1 MSTVTKLAREALG
14 ARLREIRQGA
24 NLTGRALA
32 SRCGWH
38 FTKVSKLEHGTQN
51 PSEEDLRA
59 WCHAC
64 DERGQI
70 SDLIATV
77 RTIESMYLEWR
88 RTLSS
93 GMRHSQKARVP
104 LYERTKLFRVY
115 EPGLVPGLFQT
126 AEYASAIIAHVIEFD
141 QIPNDL
147 EEAVAA
153 RMERQ
158 QILYRGD
165 RRFLVVLEEQALRTR
180 VGNAGVMTG
189 QLDRLLSVMS
199 QHRISLGIIPS
210 MGRRDTWTSVGFWIF
225 DQHTVHID
233 TPSAELT
240 ITQRSEIAVFEKK
253 FARHQR
259 SAVYG
264 QEARDLINRARADL
278 SSEPSPELS
287 NIMQHPWC

>member
-1 MSTVTKLAREALG
+1 MSTVTKRAREALG
-14 ARLREIRQGA
+14 VRLREIRQDA

-32 SRCGWH
+32 IRCGWH

-51 PSEEDLRA
+51 PSEDDLRA

-64 DERGQI
+64 DARDQLP
-70 SDLIATV
+70 DLIATV
-77 RTIESMYLEWR
+77 RTIESMYVEWR
-88 RTLSS
+88 RSLCS
-93 GMRHSQKARVP
+93 GMKHGQKSRIP

-126 AEYASAIIAHVIEFD
+126 AEYAAAIIAGVIEFD
-141 QIPNDL
+141 QLPNDMD
-147 EEAVAA
+147 EAVAA

-158 QILYRGD
+158 RVLYTGD

-180 VGNAGVMTG
+180 VGDAAGVMAG
-189 QLDRLLSVMS
+189 QLDRLLEVMS
-199 QHRISLGIIPS
+199 LHRISLGIIPS
-210 MGRRDTWTSVGFWIF
+210 MGRRLTWASVGFWIF

-253 FARHQR
+253 FARHQQ

-264 QEARDLINRARADL
+264 HKARDLINRALADL
-278 SSEPSPELS
+278 SSEPPA
-287 NIMQHPWC
+287 

>member
-1 MSTVTKLAREALG
+1 VSTPTKRACEALG
-14 ARLREIRQGA
+14 ARLREIRQDA

-32 SRCGWH
+32 ICCGWH

-51 PSEEDLRA
+51 PSEDDLRA
-59 WCHAC
+59 WCSAC
-64 DERGQI
+64 DAGDQI
-70 SDLIATV
+70 PDLIATV
-77 RTIESMYLEWR
+77 RTIESMYVEWR
-88 RTLSS
+88 RALSS
-93 GMRHSQKARVP
+93 GMKHGQRARIP

-115 EPGLVPGLFQT
+115 EPGLVPGLFQ
-126 AEYASAIIAHVIEFD
+126 AVEYASAIIAHVIEFD

-158 QILYRGD
+158 RVLYTGD

-180 VGNAGVMTG
+180 VGDATVMAG
-189 QLDRLLSVMS
+189 QLDRLLAVMS
-199 QHRISLGIIPS
+199 LHRISLGIIPS
-210 MGRRDTWTSVGFWIF
+210 MGRRHTWASVGFWIF
-225 DQHTVHID
+225 DQHVVHID

-264 QEARDLINRARADL
+264 REARNLINRILAEL
-278 SSEPSPELS
+278 SSEPPT
-287 NIMQHPWC
+287 

>member
-1 MSTVTKLAREALG
+1 MSTATKRAREALG
-14 ARLREIRQGA
+14 ARLREIRQDA

-32 SRCGWH
+32 GRCDWH

-51 PSEEDLRA
+51 PSEDDLRA

-64 DERGQI
+64 EAADQVP
-70 SDLIATV
+70 DLIATV
-77 RTIESMYLEWR
+77 RTIESMYVEWR
-88 RTLSS
+88 RAIHS
-93 GMRHSQKARVP
+93 GMKHGQRVRIP

-158 QILYRGD
+158 RVLYTGD

-180 VGNAGVMTG
+180 VGDAAGVMAG
-189 QLDRLLSVMS
+189 QLDRLLAIMS
-199 QHRISLGIIPS
+199 LHRISLGIIPS
-210 MGRRDTWTSVGFWIF
+210 TGRRHTWTSVGFWIF
-225 DQHTVHID
+225 DQRTVHID

-240 ITQRSEIAVFEKK
+240 ITQRAEIAVFEKK
-253 FARHQR
+253 FTRHQR

-264 QEARDLINRARADL
+264 QEARDLINRALADL
-278 SSEPSPELS
+278 S
-287 NIMQHPWC
+287 

>member
-1 MSTVTKLAREALG
+1 VSTVTKRAREALG
-14 ARLREIRQGA
+14 TRLREIRQNA

-32 SRCGWH
+32 GRCGWH

-51 PSEEDLRA
+51 PSEDDLRA
-59 WCHAC
+59 WCSAC
-64 DERGQI
+64 DAGDQI
-70 SDLIATV
+70 PDLIATV
-77 RTIESMYLEWR
+77 RTIESMYVEWR
-88 RTLSS
+88 RALSS
-93 GMRHSQKARVP
+93 GMKHGQKARIP

-158 QILYRGD
+158 RVLYTGD

-180 VGNAGVMTG
+180 VGDATVMAG
-189 QLDRLLSVMS
+189 QLDRLLAVMS
-199 QHRISLGIIPS
+199 LHRISLGIIPS
-210 MGRRDTWTSVGFWIF
+210 MGRRHTWASVGFWIF
-225 DQHTVHID
+225 DQHVVHID

-264 QEARDLINRARADL
+264 QEARDLINRILVEL
-278 SSEPSPELS
+278 SSEPPT
-287 NIMQHPWC
+287 